1 MALVH
6 YLVTHEALTVL
17 SKMGHEVVVHT
28 IVTGGQAL
36 LDTLHGA
43 AQLIKQLE
51 GVRFVVWLNPF
62 WGPVSEDGKSF
73 EQMKTYQDI
82 RKRIEA
88 VIALPAYNDELL
100 PQDIGAMLKKRL
112 TFGEAIQSPEFTLM
126 SRHRL
131 SMAQRDVYA
140 RLDGLAV

>member
-1 MALVH
+1 
-6 YLVTHEALTVL
+6 VL
-17 SKMGHEVVVHT
+17 SQMGHEVVVHT

-43 AQLIKQLE
+43 AQLVRQLE

-62 WGPVSEDGKSF
+62 WGPIAEDGKTF

-82 RKRIEA
+82 KKRIDS
-88 VIALPAYNDELL
+88 VIALPAYSDELL

-112 TFGEAIQSPEFTLM
+112 TFKEATKSPDL
-126 SRHRL
+126 R
-131 SMAQRDVYA
+131 
-140 RLDGLAV
+140 